1 MIGTVETLAALA
13 VLVLAVALTL
23 ARSPEAAI
31 DLLAW
36 AAVPQSVLAAVLAG
50 WGGLPLLYPDALA
63 ILIVKGWWAPRVLGR
78 GVRQPEASY
87 GQRSTL
93 SATAILLAAA
103 LVTLICLRLAVAI
116 LPLRATALGLSLAAM
131 CVGFGGV
138 ALRSELWSQGAG
150 MLMGEAGIMT
160 MILVLAA
167 GLPPLGETL
176 ALAEVVLLALLL
188 AALTRLVQALHGAPD
203 SSFLRGLRG

>member
-1 MIGTVETLAALA
+1 MIGTVETLAGMAVLLLA
-13 VLVLAVALTL
+13 VSLTL
-23 ARSPEAAI
+23 ARAPEAAI

-36 AAVPQSVLAAVLAG
+36 AAVPQAVLALVLAG
-50 WGGLPLLYPDALA
+50 WRGLPLLYADAMA
-63 ILIVKGWWAPRVLGR
+63 ILIVKGLWAPRILRR
-78 GVRQPEASY
+78 GVRQPERSY

-93 SATAILLAAA
+93 SATAILLAAG
-103 LVTLICLRLAVAI
+103 LVTLICLRVAAAI
-116 LPLRATALGLSLAAM
+116 LPLQAAALGLSLAAM

-160 MILVLAA
+160 MILVVAS

-176 ALAEVVLLALLL
+176 ALAEVVLLAVLL
-188 AALTRLVQALHGAPD
+188 AALTRLVHTLHGAPD
-203 SSFLRGLRG
+203 STFLRGLRG